1 MGDPIH
7 FLNCKDMKNKKKL
20 QLIIGTVFSFVLD

>member
-7 FLNCKDMKNKKKL
+7 LWNCKDMKNKKKL
-20 QLIIGTVFSFVLD
+20 QLIIETVFSFVLD